1 MQHLHRPL
9 RPQCRAFGRH
19 WGIWLAVTLG
29 AWMAGEVA
37 EPILPTPHL
46 LVPLLAGLAVAGS
59 GLFPDQVPLRLNRA
73 SQAALGVLMGSY
85 LDQAALHQAAGS
97 VLPLVMVIAATVAL
111 SLGAAAVLVRIGHM
125 DRATATLGMG
135 AGGSAAVVSCS
146 KELGADARQVA
157 FLQYLRVGLVAVTAP
172 MLIHWML
179 ASPASTA
186 DPAAT
191 SHGFSRLVT
200 GTDQDDGL
208 FLLVAVALVG
218 AWLGR
223 RIRLLSPVLLGP
235 MLATAVLTTS
245 GAATGFAPTGMLR
258 STLFTIVGL
267 DVGLRFT
274 RPAIARVGRLLPLAF
289 ACTIAVSAACA
300 ALAWLLSSLC
310 GIPLSDAYLATT
322 PGGINA
328 VLVTGVATHAN
339 VPLIST
345 VQSLRM
351 CIMVLL
357 APLLIRVTRLR
368 TTEAKHPRTSPG

>member
-1 MQHLHRPL
+1 M
-9 RPQCRAFGRH
+9 
-19 WGIWLAVTLG
+19 LG

-59 GLFPDQVPLRLNRA
+59 GLVPAQIPLRLNRA

-85 LDQAALHQAAGS
+85 LDRAALHQAAGS
-97 VLPLVMVIAATVAL
+97 VLPLLGVIAATVVL

-125 DRATATLGMG
+125 DRATATLGMV

-146 KELGADARQVA
+146 QELGADARQVA

-179 ASPASTA
+179 AAPAATA
-186 DPAAT
+186 DPAAAP
-191 SHGFSRLVT
+191 HGFSRLVT
-200 GTDQDDGL
+200 GSDQDDGL
-208 FLLVAVALVG
+208 LLLVAVALVG
-218 AWLGR
+218 VWLAR

-235 MLATAVLTTS
+235 MLATAALTAS

-258 STLFTIVGL
+258 STLFTVVGL

-274 RPAIARVGRLLPLAF
+274 RSAIARVGRLLPLAF

-300 ALAWLLSSLC
+300 ALAWLLSSVW

-351 CIMVLL
+351 CVMVLL
-357 APLLIRVTRLR
+357 APLLIRMTR
-368 TTEAKHPRTSPG
+368 PRTAEARHP